1 MPHLWHETDEGKICR
16 SLPLMK
22 YPSSTTALSL
32 TATLLLA
39 GCGNVSNSTMAG
51 SPNESSSIE
60 AKQAVSRLIR
70 KRLTSDSAARVAVL
84 NNRKLQATF
93 ENVGIA
99 QADLIEAGLLENPT
113 LFGSAR
119 FPSRGGGSN
128 LEASLS
134 QNFLDILMM
143 PLRKKM
149 AAAELERTR
158 NEVADAA
165 VETAAETKSAFYT
178 LQADLQLVSRLNLIT
193 SANRAA
199 LDLSQRLHD
208 AGNITDLSL
217 LSEQATYSEA
227 RVEVAKAE
235 ADIAADRE
243 KLNRLLGL
251 WGSDT
256 SWTLAEQLPEIPGS
270 EISSS
275 RLESLALNHRS
286 DLAASRYELASLA
299 TALHTTRTY
308 RYIGVLKVGADI
320 EKETDGNKLTGPE
333 FTVSLPI
340 FNQGQGM
347 LAKLEA
353 QQRQAEKRFEGKAID
368 IRSEVREARGRLLA
382 NRAAALYYRSNLLP
396 ERLKILNQT
405 QLQYNAMQ
413 IGATELLIARK
424 SQLDTERDYIHS
436 WRDYWISRSE
446 LERAVGGGDLSPGG
460 K

>member
-1 MPHLWHETDEGKICR
+1 
-16 SLPLMK
+16 MK
-22 YPSSTTALSL
+22 RFSTTIALTL
-32 TATLLLA
+32 TAALLLA
-39 GCGNVSNSTMAG
+39 SCGSVSDSSMAG
-51 SPNESSSIE
+51 GPNDASSAE
-60 AKQAVSRLIR
+60 AKRAVSRLIA
-70 KRLTSDSAARVAVL
+70 KRLTADSAARVAVL

-149 AAAELERTR
+149 AAKELERTR

-165 VETAAETKSAFYT
+165 VATAAETKIAFYT
-178 LQADLQLVSRLNLIT
+178 LQADLQLLSRLKLIT
-193 SANRAA
+193 SANQAA
-199 LDLSQRLHD
+199 LNFSQRLHD

-217 LSEQATYSEA
+217 LNEQATYSEA
-227 RVEVAKAE
+227 RVGVAKAE

-243 KLNRLLGL
+243 KLNRLMGL
-251 WGSDT
+251 WGRDT
-256 SWTLAEQLPEIPGS
+256 SWTVAAQLPEIPSS
-270 EISSS
+270 EISTS

-286 DLAASRYELASLA
+286 DLTASRYELASLA
-299 TALHTTRTY
+299 IALHTTRTY
-308 RYIGVLKVGADI
+308 RYIGVLEVGADI
-320 EKETDGNKLTGPE
+320 EKETDGTKLTGPE
-333 FTVSLPI
+333 LSVSLPI
-340 FNQGQGM
+340 FNQGQGKI
-347 LAKLEA
+347 AKLEA
-353 QQRQAEKRFEGKAID
+353 QQRQAEMRFEGMAID

-382 NRAAALYYRSNLLP
+382 NRSAALYYRSNLLP

-413 IGATELLIARK
+413 IGATELLMARK
-424 SQLDTERDYIHS
+424 SQLDTEREYINS

-446 LERAVGGGDLSPGG
+446 LERAVGGNLSPGS

>member
-1 MPHLWHETDEGKICR
+1 
-16 SLPLMK
+16 MK
-22 YPSSTTALSL
+22 FRPAIAALTL

-39 GCGNVSNSTMAG
+39 GCGSIPSSAMAG
-51 SPNESSSIE
+51 SPNEASSAE
-60 AKQAVSRLIR
+60 TKQAVSRLIA
-70 KRLTSDSAARVAVL
+70 KRLTVDTAARIAVL
-84 NNRKLQATF
+84 NNHKLQATF

-119 FPSRGGGSN
+119 FPSRAGGSN
-128 LEASLS
+128 LETSLS
-134 QNFLDILMM
+134 QNFLDVLMM

-149 AAAELERTR
+149 AAQELERTR
-158 NEVADAA
+158 NEIADAA
-165 VETAAETKSAFYT
+165 VETAAETKIALYT
-178 LQADLQLVSRLNLIT
+178 LQADLQLLSRLKLIT
-193 SANRAA
+193 SANQAA

-217 LSEQATYSEA
+217 LNEQATYSAA

-243 KLNRLLGL
+243 KLNRLMGL
-251 WGSDT
+251 WGRDT
-256 SWTLAEQLPEIPGS
+256 SWTVAEQLSELPGS
-270 EISSS
+270 EISTS
-275 RLESLALNHRS
+275 RLESLALNQRS

-308 RYIGVLKVGADI
+308 RYLGVLEVGADI
-320 EKETDGNKLTGPE
+320 EKEADGTKLTGPE
-333 FTVSLPI
+333 FSLSLPI
-340 FNQGQGM
+340 FNQGQGKI
-347 LAKLEA
+347 AKLEA

-413 IGATELLIARK
+413 IGATELLMARK
-424 SQLDTERDYIHS
+424 SQLDTEREYIHS

-446 LERAVGGGDLSPGG
+446 LERAVGGSLSPGG

>member
-1 MPHLWHETDEGKICR
+1 MKHL
-16 SLPLMK
+16 P
-22 YPSSTTALSL
+22 TTAALTL

-39 GCGNVSNSTMAG
+39 GCGAVSNSSMAG
-51 SPNESSSIE
+51 SANEASSAV
-60 AKQAVSRLIR
+60 AKQAVSRLIG
-70 KRLTSDSAARVAVL
+70 KRLTADSAARVAVL

-119 FPSRGGGSN
+119 FPSGGGGSK
-128 LEASLS
+128 LETSLS
-134 QNFLDILMM
+134 QSFLDVLMM

-149 AAAELERTR
+149 AADELERTR
-158 NEVADAA
+158 KEIADAA

-178 LQADLQLVSRLNLIT
+178 LQADLQLLSRLKLIT
-193 SANRAA
+193 SANQAA

-217 LSEQATYSEA
+217 LNDQATYSEA

-243 KLNRLLGL
+243 KLNRLMGL
-251 WGSDT
+251 WGRDT
-256 SWTLAEQLPEIPGS
+256 SWALADQLPEIPGS
-270 EISSS
+270 EISTS
-275 RLESLALNHRS
+275 RLESLALNQRS
-286 DLAASRYELASLA
+286 DLAASRYELANLA

-308 RYIGVLKVGADI
+308 RYLGVLEVGADI
-320 EKETDGNKLTGPE
+320 EKETDGTKLTGPE
-333 FTVSLPI
+333 FSLSLPI
-340 FNQGQGM
+340 FNQGQGKI
-347 LAKLEA
+347 AKLEA

-382 NRAAALYYRSNLLP
+382 NRSAALYYRSSLLP

-413 IGATELLIARK
+413 IGATELLMARK
-424 SQLDTERDYIHS
+424 SQVDTEREYIRS
-436 WRDYWISRSE
+436 WRDYWIARSE
-446 LERAVGGGDLSPGG
+446 LERAVGGNLTPGG

>member
-1 MPHLWHETDEGKICR
+1 
-16 SLPLMK
+16 MK
-22 YPSSTTALSL
+22 RQPATAALTL
-32 TATLLLA
+32 TAMLLLA
-39 GCGNVSNSTMAG
+39 GCGSVSNSSMASG
-51 SPNESSSIE
+51 QNDASSAE
-60 AKQAVSRLIR
+60 AKQAVSRLLG
-70 KRLTSDSAARVAVL
+70 KRLTADSAARVAVL
-84 NNRKLQATF
+84 NNRKLQAMF

-119 FPSRGGGSN
+119 LPSRGSGSD
-128 LEASLS
+128 LETSLS
-134 QNFLDILMM
+134 QNFLDVLMM

-149 AAAELERTR
+149 AAEELERTR
-158 NEVADAA
+158 MEVSDAT
-165 VETAAETKSAFYT
+165 VETAAETKIAYYT
-178 LQADLQLVSRLNLIT
+178 LQADLQLLSRLKLIT
-193 SANRAA
+193 SANQAA

-217 LSEQATYSEA
+217 LNEQATYSEA

-243 KLNRLLGL
+243 KLNRLMGL
-251 WGSDT
+251 WGRDT
-256 SWTLAEQLPEIPGS
+256 SWTVADQLPEIPGS
-270 EISSS
+270 EISTS
-275 RLESLALNHRS
+275 RLESLALNQRS

-308 RYIGVLKVGADI
+308 RYLGVLEVGADI
-320 EKETDGNKLTGPE
+320 EKETDGTKLTGPE
-333 FTVSLPI
+333 FNLSLPI
-340 FNQGQGM
+340 FNQGQGKI
-347 LAKLEA
+347 AKLEA

-368 IRSEVREARGRLLA
+368 IRSEVRESRGRLLA
-382 NRAAALYYRSNLLP
+382 NRSAALYYRSNLLP

-413 IGATELLIARK
+413 IGATELLMARK
-424 SQLDTERDYIHS
+424 SQVDTEREYIHS

-446 LERAVGGGDLSPGG
+446 LERAVGGNLSPGG